1 MLATTIAWDN
11 AFSWTWEQAVDA
23 VEATMTQV
31 SAASHYHTFACLIS
45 SFFNYTIL
53 SNKPV

>member
-11 AFSWTWEQAVDA
+11 AFSWTWERAVDA

-45 SFFNYTIL
+45 SFFNYTIS
-53 SNKPV
+53 SNYPV